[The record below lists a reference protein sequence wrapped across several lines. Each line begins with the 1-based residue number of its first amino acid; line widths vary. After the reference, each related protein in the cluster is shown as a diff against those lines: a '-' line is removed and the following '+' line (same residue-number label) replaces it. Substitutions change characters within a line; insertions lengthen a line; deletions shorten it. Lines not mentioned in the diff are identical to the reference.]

1 LAARTRGWA
10 RVVKLCGATQA
21 KIIRDIVQSI
31 DMNTLFLVVVRL
43 CLVMVTLLGL
53 CFILLLGVLSIARDL
68 LADEP
73 DRSRAPLDG
82 DSRRSDATPLKTQL
96 L

>member
-1 LAARTRGWA
+1 
-10 RVVKLCGATQA
+10 
-21 KIIRDIVQSI
+21 
-31 DMNTLFLVVVRL
+31 MNTLFSVVVRL
-43 CLVMVTLLGL
+43 LLVMVTLLGL

-73 DRSRAPLDG
+73 DRSRAPSDG
-82 DSRRSDATPLKTQL
+82 ASRRSDVIPLKTQL

>member
-1 LAARTRGWA
+1 MRSR
-10 RVVKLCGATQA
+10 QA
-21 KIIRDIVQSI
+21 KITRHIVQRI
-31 DMNTLFLVVVRL
+31 DMNTLPPVVVRI
-43 CLVMVTLLGL
+43 CLFMVTLLGL

-73 DRSRAPLDG
+73 DRSRAPSDG
-82 DSRRSDATPLKTQL
+82 DSRRSDVTPLKTQL

>member
-1 LAARTRGWA
+1 MRSR
-10 RVVKLCGATQA
+10 QA
-21 KIIRDIVQSI
+21 KITRHIVQRI
-31 DMNTLFLVVVRL
+31 DMNTRPPVVVRISL
-43 CLVMVTLLGL
+43 FMVTLLGL

-73 DRSRAPLDG
+73 DLSPAPSDG
-82 DSRRSDATPLKTQL
+82 DSRRSDVTPLETQL